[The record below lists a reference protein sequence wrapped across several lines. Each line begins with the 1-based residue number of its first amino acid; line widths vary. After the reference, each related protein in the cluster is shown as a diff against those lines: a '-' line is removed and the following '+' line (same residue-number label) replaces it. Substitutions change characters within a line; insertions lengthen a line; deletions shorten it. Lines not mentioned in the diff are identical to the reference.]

1 MKTKCMSCGGTT
13 KKMQLGGIIKGAI
26 KYGIK
31 GAKIGARA
39 AEKNKAL
46 TKQAKRLIDLEKVAP
61 GSKRKL
67 IDKVMLNKV
76 TNSER
81 IQIANLFDRVSKVQ
95 RTRAFNKDLKKVG
108 LVSGGVMGA
117 LGLAAKYVNDKGKY
131 ISDTVKDIY
140 GVDKKKKKK

>member
-1 MKTKCMSCGGTT
+1 MKTKCMSCGSTT
-13 KKMQLGGIIKGAI
+13 KKMQAGGIIKGVI

-39 AEKNKAL
+39 AQKNKAL
-46 TKQAKRLIDLEKVAP
+46 TMQAKRLSDLEKVAP

-81 IQIANLFDRVSKVQ
+81 KQIANLFDRVSKVE
-95 RTRAFNKDLKKVG
+95 RTRVFNKDLKKVG
-108 LVSGGVMGA
+108 LVSGGLMGG
-117 LGLAAKYVNDKGKY
+117 LGLASKY
-131 ISDTVKDIY
+131 ISDK
-140 GVDKKKKKK
+140 DKKKKKK

>member
-1 MKTKCMSCGGTT
+1 MKTKCMSCGGTM

-46 TKQAKRLIDLEKVAP
+46 TKQAKRLIDVNKRAP
-61 GSKRKL
+61 GTISNMVRKETL
-67 IDKVMLNKV
+67 KKVKDSETIQLNNLLNKV
-76 TNSER
+76 
-81 IQIANLFDRVSKVQ
+81 SKVE

-108 LVSGGVMGA
+108 LVSGSLMGG
-117 LGLAAKYVNDKGKY
+117 LGMAAKYLSDK
-131 ISDTVKDIY
+131 
-140 GVDKKKKKK
+140 DKKKKKK

>member
-39 AEKNKAL
+39 AQKNKAL
-46 TKQAKRLIDLEKVAP
+46 TMQAKRLSNLEKVAP

-81 IQIANLFDRVSKVQ
+81 KQIANLFDRVSKVE

-108 LVSGGVMGA
+108 LVSGGLLGG
-117 LGLAAKYVNDKGKY
+117 LGLAAEYASNKN
-131 ISDTVKDIY
+131 
-140 GVDKKKKKK
+140 KKKKKK

>member
-1 MKTKCMSCGGTT
+1 MKTKCMACGGTT

-46 TKQAKRLIDLEKVAP
+46 TKQAKRLIALEKVAP

-67 IDKVMLNKV
+67 MDKAMLNQG
-76 TNSER
+76 TSSER
-81 IQIANLFDRVSKVQ
+81 KQISNLFDRVSMVE
-95 RTRAFNKDLKKVG
+95 RTSAFNKDLKKVG
-108 LVSGGVMGA
+108 LVSGSLMGG
-117 LGLAAKYVNDKGKY
+117 LGMAAKYLSDK
-131 ISDTVKDIY
+131 
-140 GVDKKKKKK
+140 DKKKKKK